1 TYPYGDTY
9 EPGVCIDAA
18 WLEAHGRTAMDV
30 TDTASRSCHGTV
42 PPFDQVYDLSGSVT
56 EWQDV
61 CYDQGI
67 AGWLCLM
74 SGTPWNHDPAANL
87 ACDGYGGSVEMQR
100 LNADRGIRCCA
111 DTER

>member
-56 EWQDV
+56 EWQGV
-61 CYDQGI
+61 CYDQDEV
-67 AGWLCLM
+67 GWLCLL
-74 SGTPWNHDPAANL
+74 SGSPSGESPARECKGFVASTALRN
-87 ACDGYGGSVEMQR
+87 VEP
-100 LNADRGIRCCA
+100 DVGFRCCA
-111 DTER
+111 GPAAW